1 MRLRLFSY
9 NSAMSQVIAIELR
22 PNRSGQQRAFIAG
35 TRVRVQDIYALSE
48 VHGKSPDE
56 IVEALPH
63 LTLAQVHAALAYYFD
78 HRDAI
83 LQELREDRD
92 TAARLRQTL
101 GEGPLASKLNASN

>member
-1 MRLRLFSY
+1 
-9 NSAMSQVIAIELR
+9 MSQVIAIELR

-35 TRVRVQDIYALSE
+35 TRVRVQDIYAMAE

-56 IVEALPH
+56 IVEALPD
-63 LTLAQVHAALAYYFD
+63 LSLAQVHGALAYYFD

-83 LQELREDRD
+83 LEELREDRE

-101 GEGPLASKLNASN
+101 GEGPLAAKLNSLH